1 MKPTFNPAFIE
12 TPAFADEDFI
22 EKLKTIPDIEKYPL
36 HYLFEDMK
44 MPPIGDDL
52 WLEFGVFSG
61 KTINYFAR
69 FTDG

>member
-36 HYLFEDMK
+36 HYLFE
-44 MPPIGDDL
+44 
-52 WLEFGVFSG
+52 EQV
-61 KTINYFAR
+61 INSLY
-69 FTDG
+69 T